1 VAERVA
7 EEHRDRADQLA
18 EESEGAGARSE
29 RERERARRHGQK
41 ADEIEED
48 L

>member
-1 VAERVA
+1 MA
-7 EEHRDRADQLA
+7 EEQRSRADQLA
-18 EESEGAGARSE
+18 EESEGAGALSE

-41 ADEIEED
+41 ADEIEEE